1 MIFNIAIDI
10 FVKAQ
15 KSRDSEMP
23 LPAPRGT
30 ESGFKLSSLSS
41 QWPKARRARA
51 RGGGRGQGA
60 VRGRL
65 CLVMLS
71 VSVCLL
77 ALKALRWARVCV
89 CVCICALGQGHE
101 RVGGG
106 GGTIA
111 VWVAST
117 SAAIDSLVDLL
128 HCSSIAVSVTC
139 IKFNWIA
146 REGECGQRC
155 CKRNVFGAWIGL
167 LCYICN
173 YAIYVGKLRRGV
185 CVCSSI
191 DDIYLINWGVVA
203 TIVLAALGSS

>member
-15 KSRDSEMP
+15 KSRDSMP

-41 QWPKARRARA
+41 QWPKARRV
-51 RGGGRGQGA
+51 RGGGRQAGMGT

-89 CVCICALGQGHE
+89 CVYLCPGARTQEGVRE
-101 RVGGG
+101 

-117 SAAIDSLVDLL
+117 SAANDSLVHLL

-146 REGECGQRC
+146 REGECA
-155 CKRNVFGAWIGL
+155 N
-167 LCYICN
+167 
-173 YAIYVGKLRRGV
+173 
-185 CVCSSI
+185 
-191 DDIYLINWGVVA
+191 VVA
-203 TIVLAALGSS
+203 NEMCLGPE

>member
-15 KSRDSEMP
+15 KSRDSMP

-41 QWPKARRARA
+41 QWPKARRV
-51 RGGGRGQGA
+51 RGGGRQA
-60 VRGRL
+60 GRHGD
-65 CLVMLS
+65 CKGSPLS
-71 VSVCLL
+71 RHVVSQRLPFGL
-77 ALKALRWARVCV
+77 ESTALSACVCV
-89 CVCICALGQGHE
+89 CVYLCPGARTPEGVRE
-101 RVGGG
+101 

-117 SAAIDSLVDLL
+117 SAAIDSLVHLL

-146 REGECGQRC
+146 REGECA
-155 CKRNVFGAWIGL
+155 N
-167 LCYICN
+167 
-173 YAIYVGKLRRGV
+173 
-185 CVCSSI
+185 
-191 DDIYLINWGVVA
+191 VVA
-203 TIVLAALGSS
+203 NEMCLGPE